1 MKKYNLRSGMILET
15 RKGRKLF
22 ILPFSGTSE
31 SLYAFDTEN
40 SSQVNLNIWD
50 DNLLHKFNDPGMD
63 VIKVYALDSFR
74 DILIDEPYEAK
85 LIWERPS
92 EAELKSYLEEL
103 LIKVQGVLE
112 LL

>member
-1 MKKYNLRSGMILET
+1 MKKYNLKSGMVLET
-15 RKGRKLF
+15 RKGRKLL

-50 DNLLHKFNDPGMD
+50 DNLLHKFSDTSMD
-63 VIKVYALDSFR
+63 IVKVYALESFR
-74 DILIDEPYEAK
+74 DILIDEPYQAK

-92 EAELKSYLEEL
+92 DAELKAYLEEL
-103 LIKVQGVLE
+103 LVKVQGVLE